1 MDFNYSNEQIALQE
15 TLQRF
20 ISRDYGFQ
28 RRRELAC
35 SELGFSAEAW
45 AQYAELG
52 LLSLPFP
59 ESFGGLGG
67 NSVDTML
74 VMEQIG
80 RGLLLE
86 PFLSTIVMCGGLIRD
101 AGSDPLKANLLPR
114 IGMGQL
120 KLALACYEAAGR
132 YDLSRVECTAV
143 RHGLGWRLSGR
154 KIVVLDA
161 ASADYF
167 LVSARSGGEGG
178 HGEGGRGEG
187 GRGEGGRGE
196 GGRGEGGS
204 AGRRDISLFLV
215 ERGTAGLSLYSYP
228 TQSGGRAAD
237 LRLDDV
243 FLGAD
248 AVLGADALIGAP
260 GDGLGIVERAVDRGV
275 AALCAEAVGIIEAL
289 NEATLNYLKTR
300 KQFGVPIGRFQALQH
315 RMADMFIAAEQ
326 SRSMAVNAAVYAD
339 SPDAAA
345 RRRAVSGAKAYIGRA
360 ARLVG
365 QEAVQMHGAVGVV
378 DDVIVSHYFKRLTM
392 IDMSLGDVDHHLAR
406 FSDMLV

>member
-1 MDFNYSNEQIALQE
+1 VDFSYSDEQIALQE

-28 RRRELAC
+28 RRRELAR

-67 NSVDTML
+67 NAVDIML
-74 VMEQIG
+74 IMEHIG
-80 RGLLLE
+80 RGLVLE
-86 PFLSTIVMCGGLIRD
+86 PYLSSIVLCGGVIRD
-101 AGSDPLKANLLPR
+101 AGSESLKANLLPR
-114 IGMGQL
+114 IGRGEL

-143 RHGLGWRLSGR
+143 RSGRGWRLSGR

-167 LVSARSGGEGG
+167 LVSARSGT
-178 HGEGGRGEG
+178 
-187 GRGEGGRGE
+187 
-196 GGRGEGGS
+196 
-204 AGRRDISLFLV
+204 DISLFLV
-215 ERGTAGLSLYSYP
+215 GRGTAGLSLYSYP

-237 LRLDDV
+237 LRLDAV
-243 FLGAD
+243 LLGAD
-248 AVLGADALIGAP
+248 AVRGAVRGADALIGAF
-260 GDGLGIVERAVDRGV
+260 GDGLSIVERAVDRGV

-300 KQFGVPIGRFQALQH
+300 KQFGVPIGSFQALQH
-315 RMADMFIAAEQ
+315 RMADMFIAAQQ

-339 SPDAAA
+339 SDDAAA
-345 RRRAVSGAKAYIGRA
+345 RRRAVSAAKAYIGRA

-392 IDMSLGDVDHHLAR
+392 IDMSFGDVDHHLGR
-406 FSDMLV
+406 FSEMSV

>member
-1 MDFNYSNEQIALQE
+1 M
-15 TLQRF
+15 
-20 ISRDYGFQ
+20 
-28 RRRELAC
+28 RRIDPR
-35 SELGFSAEAW
+35 
-45 AQYAELG
+45 
-52 LLSLPFP
+52 
-59 ESFGGLGG
+59 
-67 NSVDTML
+67 
-74 VMEQIG
+74 
-80 RGLLLE
+80 RGLR
-86 PFLSTIVMCGGLIRD
+86 VAQG
-101 AGSDPLKANLLPR
+101 KAAAEDR
-114 IGMGQL
+114 HGEL

-132 YDLSRVECTAV
+132 YDLSQVECSAA
-143 RHGLGWRLSGR
+143 RNGGGWRLSGR

-178 HGEGGRGEG
+178 DGEGRNA
-187 GRGEGGRGE
+187 
-196 GGRGEGGS
+196 EGGS
-204 AGRRDISLFLV
+204 ADRPDISLFLV

-243 FLGAD
+243 
-248 AVLGADALIGAP
+248 VLGADALIGAP
-260 GDGLGIVERAVDRGV
+260 GDGLSMVERAVDRGV

-326 SRSMAVNAAVYAD
+326 SRSMAVNAAVHAD
-339 SPDAAA
+339 SEDAAA
-345 RRRAVSGAKAYIGRA
+345 RRRAVSGAKAYISRA

-392 IDMSLGDVDHHLAR
+392 IDMSLGDADHHLAR

>member
-1 MDFNYSNEQIALQE
+1 MDFTYSNEQVALQE

-20 ISRDYGFQ
+20 VARDYGFE
-28 RRRELAC
+28 RRRELAR

-59 ESFGGLGG
+59 EEFGGLGG
-67 NSVDTML
+67 NAVDVML

-80 RGLLLE
+80 RGQLLE
-86 PFLSTIVMCGGLIRD
+86 PFLSSVVMCGGLIRD
-101 AGSDPLKANLLPR
+101 AASDSLKANLLPR
-114 IGMGQL
+114 IGAGEL

-132 YDLSRVECTAV
+132 YDLSRVACTAA
-143 RHGLGWRLSGR
+143 RSGGGWRLSGQ

-161 ASADYF
+161 PSADYF
-167 LVSARSGGEGG
+167 LVSARVGGGADNVQG
-178 HGEGGRGEG
+178 V
-187 GRGEGGRGE
+187 
-196 GGRGEGGS
+196 
-204 AGRRDISLFLV
+204 SLFLI
-215 ERGTAGLSLYSYP
+215 ERGSAGLSLHSYP
-228 TQSGGRAAD
+228 TQWGGRAAD

-243 FLGAD
+243 ALGP
-248 AVLGADALIGAP
+248 DALIGAP
-260 GDGLGIVERAVDRGV
+260 GSGLNIVERAVDRGV
-275 AALCAEAVGIIEAL
+275 AALCAEAVGIIAAL

-300 KQFGVPIGRFQALQH
+300 KQFGVPIGKFQALQH

-339 SPDAAA
+339 SEDAAV

-365 QEAVQMHGAVGVV
+365 QEAVQMHGAMGVV

-406 FSDMLV
+406 FSDMLT